1 MSALVRWDAFLAQ
14 IETRHRQVL
23 GDAEGSARQFVSQIA
38 AGGDYTPLAHA
49 MMQANA
55 RLLDLESMIADTW
68 HAKVDDAITGEG
80 NSTAIRD
87 AAFAKGDAV
96 RHALENARDEL
107 EPRVFAELA
116 RQRFSNALRQNR
128 AMYCTACG
136 AQLAA
141 PISFRAIELPC
152 ACGART
158 AFEPGELMRSV
169 AAVGTHA
176 IAQEAVVSQWRA
188 MRAAERRLHSIRP
201 PRSLD
206 VIRDVEKTQIT
217 YWWSYLA
224 VRAKFEPELGR
235 DPGMEVRSRM
245 EHWYRACAEY
255 EEAWV
260 TAGRPRAPI

>member
-1 MSALVRWDAFLAQ
+1 MSALARWDAFLAQ
-14 IETRHRQVL
+14 IEARHLAVR
-23 GDAEGSARQFVSQIA
+23 GDAEGSARQYINQIA
-38 AGGDYTPLAHA
+38 GGGDYTPLAHA

-55 RLLDLESMIADTW
+55 RLLDLESKITDTW
-68 HAKVDDAITGEG
+68 HAKVDDAITNEDG
-80 NSTAIRD
+80 IIVRD
-87 AAFAKGDAV
+87 AAFAKGEAL

-116 RQRFSNALRQNR
+116 RQRFTQALRQNR
-128 AMYCTACG
+128 AVYCTACG
-136 AQLAA
+136 TQLAA

-201 PRSLD
+201 PRPLD

-235 DPGMEVRSRM
+235 DPAMEVRSRM
-245 EHWYRACAEY
+245 EQWYRAFAEY

-260 TAGRPRAPI
+260 TAGRPRAAI